1 MAKKPITHHSAWT
14 PEHDKILRNMFAAG
28 NTTAQIAVFLGRTR
42 ASVYTRKYL
51 LGLDGRFNRST
62 KSQTQACV
70 RNWTQKKKRNSLVN
84 PTLTLPPTT
93 SPQME
98 IQFTSPVKTKRG
110 RPRKVTGKETPKV
123 NAFNNYTYKLAF
135 VNQRKQR
142 GDAKLLSEVC
152 EVTQG
157 FISRVLNGL
166 YISPEIMDMAFTHC
180 QGRPT
185 HMETLQEL
193 GFSTLGKKVK

>member
-1 MAKKPITHHSAWT
+1 
-14 PEHDKILRNMFAAG
+14 
-28 NTTAQIAVFLGRTR
+28 
-42 ASVYTRKYL
+42 
-51 LGLDGRFNRST
+51 
-62 KSQTQACV
+62 
-70 RNWTQKKKRNSLVN
+70 
-84 PTLTLPPTT
+84 
-93 SPQME
+93 ME